1 VKSTVRD
8 LNSKISQGRQRVE
21 DPSTIFRSYGASRKQ
36 RTDIRG
42 RRSEGGRTESRGPQY
57 HLPELRGKQKAEV
70 RRQRT
75 VIRGQ
80 EEESRRAK
88 GRSQGSGVRGQRA

>member
-36 RTDIRG
+36 RTEGRG
-42 RRSEGGRTESRGPQY
+42 MMEDGRKEDKKKQNCEGSES
-57 HLPELRGKQKAEV
+57 L
-70 RRQRT
+70 
-75 VIRGQ
+75 
-80 EEESRRAK
+80 S
-88 GRSQGSGVRGQRA
+88 